1 MGNKIKFMSGVDVP
15 NIDVSNTTTTKIL
28 NAQDAIINVARI
40 ETAKITDLEV
50 KYEATIDTMRN
61 TQDGVSLGG
70 AVVGANIAIGNGANG
85 KGTGSIAIGNNA
97 VASVENSIQIGVGTN
112 STANSLQIG
121 DNNIYDIENNE
132 IHLDKPE
139 HVSEPIEA
147 RIEGTTG
154 GGSED
159 DPGRYTWY
167 WKTTAYIGK
176 NLDIT
181 ILSSSIT
188 PRGGNINA
196 RVSDGE
202 YDRNTG
208 YITFECRAGAQQ
220 ETDQGFD
227 YTIDY
232 TYEKIIPASNT
243 NITAGNIQTQN
254 ISFLSSYDSETKE
267 QQDLD
272 TVLQKLNT
280 MKKYSFTSLEDVWNF
295 LTKNNGVHGIYMT
308 HSSEHSST
316 EYIYISGILF
326 YAEKVD
332 MGTETADVYTLK
344 GIGYTSEYRVLLLS
358 IDIRKYSNRY
368 AVYGYTQASG
378 PYLISGVQ
386 RIEIN

>member
-15 NIDVSNTTTTKIL
+15 NVDVSNTTTTKIL
-28 NAQDAIINVARI
+28 NVQGADINDAEI
-40 ETAKITDLEV
+40 ETARITDLKV

-61 TQDGVSLGG
+61 TQGGVSLGG
-70 AVVGANIAIGNGANG
+70 AVVGANIAIGNRANG
-85 KGTGSIAIGNNA
+85 SGTGSIAIGNNA
-97 VASVENSIQIGVGTN
+97 VASAENAIQIGECIN
-112 STANSLQIG
+112 NTANSLQIG
-121 DNNIYDIENNE
+121 DNNIYDIANNE
-132 IHLDKPE
+132 IHLYKSA
-139 HVSEPIEA
+139 HVSEPIDDQ
-147 RIEGTTG
+147 IKGTTG
-154 GGSED
+154 SGSQNE
-159 DPGRYTWY
+159 PGRYSWHWNAT
-167 WKTTAYIGK
+167 KNIGK

-181 ILSSSIT
+181 IQSSSII

-196 RVSDGE
+196 RVVSSK
-202 YDRNTG
+202 YDQNTG
-208 YITFECRAGAQQ
+208 YITFECRAGAEQ

-227 YTIDY
+227 YIIDY
-232 TYEKIIPASNT
+232 TYVQRIPASST

-254 ISFLSSYDSETKE
+254 ISFLSSYDSETKK
-267 QQDLD
+267 QRDLD
-272 TVLQKLNT
+272 TVLRALNT
-280 MKKYSFTSLEDVWNF
+280 MKKYSFTSLEGVWNF
-295 LTKNNGVHGIYMT
+295 LANNNGVHGIYMT

-368 AVYGYTQASG
+368 AVYGYAQASG